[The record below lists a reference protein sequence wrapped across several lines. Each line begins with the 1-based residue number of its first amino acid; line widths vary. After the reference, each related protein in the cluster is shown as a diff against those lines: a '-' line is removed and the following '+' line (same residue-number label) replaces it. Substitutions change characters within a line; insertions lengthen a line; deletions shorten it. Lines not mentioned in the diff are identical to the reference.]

1 MEFKDFMELQLDP
14 NIMGTPNLP
23 QLENI
28 TTVIFDIDGTLA
40 DIEHRRHF
48 VEGKKKDFDAF
59 NAAMVNDTPNEPI
72 VDLLHMCLGR
82 FDMAGAGA
90 TQVIFCTGRMEQ
102 YREVTRSFLLDAC
115 EVEEF
120 LSLVMD
126 KHRHEPKYRRMVERD
141 LDTYLFMRPDERRH
155 DPDHQIKQGM
165 LGEILKTVDK
175 KNIMYAVDDRQ
186 RVVDM
191 WRANGL
197 TCLQVAE
204 GNF

>member
-1 MEFKDFMELQLDP
+1 MEQDP
-14 NIMGTPNLP
+14 NIMGNPDLP

-28 TTVIFDIDGTLA
+28 PTVIFDIDGTLA

-48 VEGKKKDFDAF
+48 VEGKKKDFDSF
-59 NAAMVNDTPNEPI
+59 NAAMVNDTPNAPI
-72 VDLLHMCLGR
+72 VDLMWMCLGR
-82 FDMAGAGA
+82 FDL

-102 YREVTRSFLLDAC
+102 YREVTRNFLLDDC

-126 KHRHEPKYRRMVERD
+126 KHRHKPKYRRMVED
-141 LDTYLFMRPDERRH
+141 TLDVFLMMRPDERRH
-155 DPDHQIKQGM
+155 DPDHQIKQEM
-165 LGEILKTVDK
+165 LDEILKTVDK
-175 KNIMYAVDDRQ
+175 SNILYAVDDRQ

-191 WRANGL
+191 WRSNGL

>member
-1 MEFKDFMELQLDP
+1 MEMQPDP
-14 NIMGTPNLP
+14 NIMGNLNTH

-28 TTVIFDIDGTLA
+28 PTVIFDIDGTLA

-48 VEGKKKDFDAF
+48 VEGKKKDFDTF
-59 NAAMVNDTPNEPI
+59 NAAMVDDTPNTPI
-72 VDLLHMCLGR
+72 VDLLHMYLSR
-82 FDMAGAGA
+82 FEP

-102 YREVTRSFLLDAC
+102 YREVTRNFLLDAC

-126 KHRHEPKYRRMVERD
+126 YHRHEPKYRRMVEHD
-141 LDTYLFMRPDERRH
+141 LDTYLLMRPDERRH
-155 DPDHQIKQGM
+155 DPDYQIKQEM
-165 LGEILKTVDK
+165 LDYILKTVDK
-175 KNIMYAVDDRQ
+175 KNILCAVDDRK

-191 WRANGL
+191 WRANGI

>member
-1 MEFKDFMELQLDP
+1 MPFFNSRWPTSDAEP
-14 NIMGTPNLP
+14 SVLP
-23 QLENI
+23 EPIDNVE
-28 TTVIFDIDGTLA
+28 TVIFDIDGTLA

-82 FDMAGAGA
+82 FDL

-102 YREVTRSFLLDAC
+102 YREVTRNFLLDAC

-141 LDTYLFMRPDERRH
+141 LDTYLIMRPDERRH
-155 DPDHQIKQGM
+155 DPDHQIKQEM
-165 LGEILKTVDK
+165 LDEILKTVDK
-175 KNIMYAVDDRQ
+175 KNILYAVDDRQ

-191 WRANGL
+191 WRSNGL

>member
-1 MEFKDFMELQLDP
+1 MEQDP
-14 NIMGTPNLP
+14 NIWGNPETP

-28 TTVIFDIDGTLA
+28 PTVIFDIDGTLA
-40 DIEHRRHF
+40 DIEHRRPF
-48 VEGKKKDFDAF
+48 VAGKKKDFDAF
-59 NAAMVNDTPNEPI
+59 NAAMVNDTPNAPI

-82 FDMAGAGA
+82 FDP

-102 YREVTRSFLLDAC
+102 YREVTRNFLLDKC

-126 KHRHEPKYRRMVERD
+126 KHRHEPKYRRMVED
-141 LDTYLFMRPDERRH
+141 TLDVFLIMRPDERRH
-155 DPDHQIKQGM
+155 DPDHQIKQEM
-165 LGEILKTVDK
+165 LDEILKTVDK
-175 KNIMYAVDDRQ
+175 SNILYAVDDRQ

-191 WRANGL
+191 WRSNGL

>member
-1 MEFKDFMELQLDP
+1 MEQDP
-14 NIMGTPNLP
+14 NIMGNPDLP

-28 TTVIFDIDGTLA
+28 PTVIFDIDGTLA

-48 VEGKKKDFDAF
+48 VEGKKKDFDSF
-59 NAAMVNDTPNEPI
+59 NAAMVNDTPNAPI
-72 VDLLHMCLGR
+72 VDLMWMCLGR
-82 FDMAGAGA
+82 FDL

-102 YREVTRSFLLDAC
+102 YREVTRNFLLDDC
-115 EVEEF
+115 EVEDF

-126 KHRHEPKYRRMVERD
+126 KHRHKPKYRRMVED
-141 LDTYLFMRPDERRH
+141 TLDVFLIMRPDERRH
-155 DPDHQIKQGM
+155 DPDHQIKQEM
-165 LGEILKTVDK
+165 LDDILKTVDK
-175 KNIMYAVDDRQ
+175 SNILYAVDDRQ

-191 WRANGL
+191 WRSNGL